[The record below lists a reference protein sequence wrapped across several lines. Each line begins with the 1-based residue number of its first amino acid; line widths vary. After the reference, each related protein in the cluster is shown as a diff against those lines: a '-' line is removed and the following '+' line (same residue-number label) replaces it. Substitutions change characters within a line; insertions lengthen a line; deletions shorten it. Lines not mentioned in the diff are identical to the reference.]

1 MSGNKAPIAKAGAV
15 ILETVDDL
23 DRFEIPE
30 RKLSDL
36 LEISQTF
43 ASLGRPSPR
52 YIIMRDKA

>member
-1 MSGNKAPIAKAGAV
+1 MSKAPIARAEV
-15 ILETVDDL
+15 VMLETVDDL

-36 LEISQTF
+36 LDISQTF

>member
-1 MSGNKAPIAKAGAV
+1 MSKAPIDRSGAV

-43 ASLGRPSPR
+43 ASVGRPSPR

>member
-1 MSGNKAPIAKAGAV
+1 MSKAPIAKANV
-15 ILETVDDL
+15 VMLETVDDL

-43 ASLGRPSPR
+43 ASVGRPSPR